1 MHCIKVI
8 NNNILCLS
16 DTAERGKARRV
27 RVSGTGTKETGIVTE
42 SAATEKSTSES
53 GSGNGATG
61 KRSEITTK
69 SAVAHTATEVGKT
82 RRSRKPMSS
91 GPSWAWHPSGLRRR
105 KQTNSWI
112 SVCLLLHC
120 IRHGILP

>member
-1 MHCIKVI
+1 M
-8 NNNILCLS
+8 S

-27 RVSGTGTKETGIVTE
+27 RVTGTDTKETGIVTE
-42 SAATEKSTSES
+42 SAATEKSTTES

-61 KRSEITTK
+61 KRSVITTK

-91 GPSWAWHPSGLRRR
+91 GPSWVLHPSGHRRRR
-105 KQTNSWI
+105 KTNSWI
-112 SVCLLLHC
+112 FLVISLHQAWDSS
-120 IRHGILP
+120 IKTVV